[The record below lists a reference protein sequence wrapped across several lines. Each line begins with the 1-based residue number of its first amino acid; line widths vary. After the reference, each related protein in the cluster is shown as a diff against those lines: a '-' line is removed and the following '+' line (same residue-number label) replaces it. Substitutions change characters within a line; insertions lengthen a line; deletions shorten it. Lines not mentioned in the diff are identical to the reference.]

1 MSDYC
6 EECFGPCE
14 DPANCIGM
22 ELLETE
28 KFTKLDRDI
37 DDIWEKLRDL
47 VREMDR
53 NYGDEKIYESWLQ
66 LVSFQGQLADF
77 VLQKMEMGEYES

>member
-1 MSDYC
+1 MRENFRDRID
-6 EECFGPCE
+6 GATDE
-14 DPANCIGM
+14 DGISQ
-22 ELLETE
+22 
-28 KFTKLDRDI
+28 LDRDI
-37 DDIWEKLRDL
+37 DDIYDKLRDL

-53 NYGDEKIYESWLQ
+53 IFGDEEMYEQWLK